1 MCITVDILQYAMPL
15 AFLPSVL
22 EDRGHS
28 PMMIATA
35 IGVYYWTGLLGGIVL
50 TSYEVW
56 RMLYVKDEHK
66 VDATP
71 FEVVRQQIKVVIF
84 NLGVGVITLF
94 IQAWL
99 PLEHIHPYGMW
110 EMHTF
115 CRFVQGFVG
124 AFLFFY
130 VFLLNVAIFKG
141 QQQVMAMTLASCAT
155 VLAELAGPLL
165 GSIIFDTLGQRAV
178 FWTLGAVSLVNQAML
193 VGCLYIISPTT
204 NVGTPKPSP
213 MLASTGIDEA
223 SPMMTVAEPDE
234 AVGNAGKMGEHWW
247 TSMMPLPGTV
257 AQLTTLLKNPTFI
270 CANLIITMAAGIKG
284 AVEEML
290 PFHADHQWGYQPMQ
304 IGQLFCTTAVAFFVA
319 AGIVSQVWTGL
330 GRFQVAFSS
339 QCILLLGVTACMSF
353 HVAYYYKDETALFAT
368 FAGYGFCAGLTFTA
382 AAQLIAEVVD
392 NAEGHSKDAA
402 NGIWNTMWEVGG
414 STGFFLGG
422 YLAHHYKDQMS
433 LITRC
438 MMCSVVTSIC
448 MIVVAGVRDN
458 KLAGKTDKILN
469 DYGSTA

>member
-1 MCITVDILQYAMPL
+1 
-15 AFLPSVL
+15 VL

-28 PMMIATA
+28 PMNIATA

-56 RMLYVKDEHK
+56 RMLYVKDDHK

-71 FEVVRQQIKVVIF
+71 FATVQRQIKVVIF
-84 NLGVGVITLF
+84 NLGIGVITLF

-99 PLEHIHPYGMW
+99 PLESIHPYGMW
-110 EMHTF
+110 EMHVF
-115 CRFVQGFVG
+115 CRFIQGFVG

-165 GSIIFDTLGQRAV
+165 GSIIFDAYGQRAV

-193 VGCLYIISPTT
+193 VACLFIISPTT
-204 NVGTPKPSP
+204 HAGTPKSSP
-213 MLASTGIDEA
+213 MLAST
-223 SPMMTVAEPDE
+223 VPDE
-234 AVGNAGKMGEHWW
+234 AAENESKNVEQWW
-247 TSMMPLPGTV
+247 SFLKPQPGSV
-257 AQLTTLLKNPTFI
+257 KQLVCLLKNPTFI
-270 CANLIITMAAGIKG
+270 CAVLIITMAAAIKG

-290 PFHADHQWGYQPMQ
+290 PFHADHQWGYEPLQ

-319 AGIVSQVWTGL
+319 AAIVSQTWTGL
-330 GRFQVAFSS
+330 GRFQIAFSS
-339 QCILLLGVTACMSF
+339 QFILLLGVTACMSF
-353 HVAYYYKDETALFAT
+353 HVAYYYKDETALFGT
-368 FAGYGFCAGLTFTA
+368 FAAYGFCAGLTFTA
-382 AAQLIAEVVD
+382 ASQLIAEVVD
-392 NAEGHSKDAA
+392 SAEGHTKDAA

-422 YLAHHYKDQMS
+422 FLAHHYKDQMN
-433 LITRC
+433 LITQLMAC
-438 MMCSVVTSIC
+438 ALVTSIC
-448 MIVVAGVRDN
+448 MIVAGGAKADKGVD
-458 KLAGKTDKILN
+458 KAGKIL